1 MTLVAEPSDRVRTLL
16 WLRGLTTVAWAD
28 GHLDD
33 EEREII
39 TSLTHETLEPEAILE
54 PLTPEELAAEL
65 GDDPHHA
72 DNFLRTA
79 VMVAIADGIYSDS
92 EDQLIRQFSTAL
104 GRKIPAFEALQQT
117 LNCAEPIQT
126 HPDPHRGD
134 VLNPVRHW
142 LDGLEIHNPKVAHF
156 LCKMIPAQCPFER
169 DVVVFGRKL
178 AHIPPMCK
186 LNPLYDQLMGLR
198 FRALSYLADDCGEDI
213 TPYC

>member
-28 GHLDD
+28 GHLDE

-39 TSLTHETLEPEAILE
+39 TSLTHESLDADALLA

-65 GDDPHHA
+65 GDDPLHA

-79 VMVAIADGIYSDS
+79 VMVAIADGIYSNP
-92 EDQLIRQFSTAL
+92 EDQLIRQFSAAL
-104 GRKIPAFEALQQT
+104 GRQIPAFEALQQT
-117 LNCAEPIQT
+117 LNCAEPLQPASGDR
-126 HPDPHRGD
+126 PDM
-134 VLNPVRHW
+134 LNPVRHW

-169 DVVVFGRKL
+169 DVIVFGRKL

-198 FRALSYLADDCGEDI
+198 FRALSYLADDCGEDV
-213 TPYC
+213 THYCS